1 MGFLAILPPDAWK
14 KGIFMKRLL
23 ALILVL
29 AMIFAF
35 ASCTLFGGD
44 NGGDDDQ
51 SEDGGDNGGTTGIN
65 PPFSGD
71 GIDLPLVDIEPD

>member
-1 MGFLAILPPDAWK
+1 
-14 KGIFMKRLL
+14 MKRLL

-51 SEDGGDNGGTTGIN
+51 SDSGDNNDNSGIN
-65 PPFSGD
+65 PPFGGGD

>member
-1 MGFLAILPPDAWK
+1 
-14 KGIFMKRLL
+14 MKRLL

-44 NGGDDDQ
+44 SDDTDKDENNSSDIGGDDD
-51 SEDGGDNGGTTGIN
+51 DGIN
-65 PPFSGD
+65 GQLPSG
-71 GIDLPLVDIEPD
+71 GIDLPLVDIEPDGIE